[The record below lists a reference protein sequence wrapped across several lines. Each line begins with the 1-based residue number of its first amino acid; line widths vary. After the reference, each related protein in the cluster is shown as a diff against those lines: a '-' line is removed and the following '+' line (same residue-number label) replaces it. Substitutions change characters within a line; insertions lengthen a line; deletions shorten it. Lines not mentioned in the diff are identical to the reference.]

1 MASCPGLR
9 YAIARRARM
18 RGVSLLEML
27 LVIALIAAAGVLAA
41 SVLGG
46 GIDGV
51 RLRSSGKQLAAELR
65 QVRTRAIASGVPQQ
79 FELDPRSGQWSSTL
93 GHRGTVPSQVRLTFT
108 GARELRPLPGRGAIR
123 FFADGASSGGR
134 IDLTVR
140 RAQWRIEVA
149 WITGEVRSGRLEAPP

>member
-1 MASCPGLR
+1 MATAPGLTR
-9 YAIARRARM
+9 TRGRRPPM

-46 GIDGV
+46 GIDGL

-65 QVRTRAIASGVPQQ
+65 QVRTRAIASGKPQQ
-79 FELDPRSGQWSSTL
+79 FDIDPRTGQWSSTL
-93 GHRGTVPSQVRLTFT
+93 GHRGTVPAQLRLAFT
-108 GARELRPLPGRGAIR
+108 GARELQPRPGRGAIR

-134 IDLTVR
+134 IDLAVR
-140 RAQWRIEVA
+140 QAHWRIDVA
-149 WITGEVRSGRLEAPP
+149 WITGEVRSGRVEAAR